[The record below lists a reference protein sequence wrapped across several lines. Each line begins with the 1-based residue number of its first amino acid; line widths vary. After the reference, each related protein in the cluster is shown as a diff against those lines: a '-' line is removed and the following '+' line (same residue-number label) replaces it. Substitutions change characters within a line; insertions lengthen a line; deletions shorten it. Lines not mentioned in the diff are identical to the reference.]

1 MTTCDLCDKPAIYHD
16 VRIVDNVHST
26 THLCV
31 EHAIQAGFNVGPID
45 ISLAFTLSDE
55 NADQEHA
62 KACPDCGMT
71 ISQYKKKSLLGCP
84 TCYKTFKEEL
94 LPIINK
100 VQNNNSQHV
109 GRAPS
114 QMGVDLNRNLQIR
127 RLLKKLE
134 SAVSQEQYEQAA
146 TLRDQLRDLHESG
159 DQHEN

>member
-1 MTTCDLCDKPAIYHD
+1 
-16 VRIVDNVHST
+16 
-26 THLCV
+26 
-31 EHAIQAGFNVGPID
+31 
-45 ISLAFTLSDE
+45 
-55 NADQEHA
+55 
-62 KACPDCGMT
+62 MT

-114 QMGVDLNRNLQIR
+114 QMSVDLNRNLQIR